1 MAWILYEEIHFD
13 LILRVKS
20 CLESYFG
27 ATQVNGSHFGVQ
39 IDKTL
44 NLQNDAFRVVIFVF
58 SRLESW

>member
-20 CLESYFG
+20 CLESCFG
-27 ATQVNGSHFGVQ
+27 ATQVNDSHFGVQ

-44 NLQNDAFRVVIFVF
+44 NLQMMPFVLSF
-58 SRLESW
+58 LYFQD